1 MIRAT
6 MVFLWLC
13 VTATCGLVA
22 MFQAAT
28 TPREVDIVPLALC
41 FAAWLLWTVMNTRS
55 RT

>member
-13 VTATCGLVA
+13 VTSTCGLIA

-41 FAAWLLWTVMNTRS
+41 FAAWLLFVLANPRKS
-55 RT
+55 R

>member
-13 VTATCGLVA
+13 VTATCGLIA

-41 FAAWLLWTVMNTRS
+41 FFAWFVWVLIHSKERV
-55 RT
+55 